1 MSLKVLRNLL
11 ALRYSLNGC
20 VYYLQIVR
28 FLSSTNQLHQEVV
41 EWSAKA
47 FGCATAES
55 ILLQQS
61 IVVEGG
67 DNKGSVEETDEEVSK
82 GIPNG
87 GADIKKN
94 VVADG

>member
-1 MSLKVLRNLL
+1 MQLLSQFFYSRALLLKGLM
-11 ALRYSLNGC
+11 AS
-20 VYYLQIVR
+20 
-28 FLSSTNQLHQEVV
+28 
-41 EWSAKA
+41 
-47 FGCATAES
+47 
-55 ILLQQS
+55 
-61 IVVEGG
+61 G